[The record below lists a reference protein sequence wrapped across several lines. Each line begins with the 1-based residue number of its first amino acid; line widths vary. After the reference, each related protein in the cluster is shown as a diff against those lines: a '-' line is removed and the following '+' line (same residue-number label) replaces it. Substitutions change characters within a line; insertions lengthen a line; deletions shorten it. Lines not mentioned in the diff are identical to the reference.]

1 MQLETEMLPSLEN
14 GARVLHIIIIAQ
26 LYGDLAD
33 ALDVIFCLYVY
44 TFYCV
49 DKSIRHMYNLST

>member
-1 MQLETEMLPSLEN
+1 MLPSLEN